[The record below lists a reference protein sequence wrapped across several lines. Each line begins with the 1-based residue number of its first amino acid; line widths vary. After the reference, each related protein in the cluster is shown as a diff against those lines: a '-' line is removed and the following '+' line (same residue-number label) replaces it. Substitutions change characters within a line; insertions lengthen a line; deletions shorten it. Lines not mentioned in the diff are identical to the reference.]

1 MVPDTRSVV
10 TDFRHLKVSLPLTAH
25 LRGVVVGEKRPRL
38 TNKGAE
44 QICFTLMDRQ
54 RRTVA
59 CTAHDVSFSSNLIT
73 EGMELVIFY
82 AVGQE
87 GLRKTPGS
95 VWIFGDSYVLSLGS
109 VVLPGVPTEEIR
121 LIS

>member
-1 MVPDTRSVV
+1 MVPDTRSLV
-10 TDFRHLKVSLPLTAH
+10 TDFRRLKVSLPFTAH
-25 LRGVVVGEKRPRL
+25 LKGVVVGERRERL
-38 TNKGAE
+38 TNKGAG

-59 CTAHDVSFSSNLIT
+59 CIAHDVSVSQEMFT
-73 EGMELVIFY
+73 EGRELVLFY

-87 GLRKTPGS
+87 GLRNTPGA

-109 VVLPGVPTEEIR
+109 VFLPGAAIEEIR
-121 LIS
+121 LVP